1 MTVEQL
7 NASEYNSFYE
17 NYIKSVPKE
26 TSLGI
31 LFLENLK
38 EVSERLARIEEA
50 QLSFKYEEGKWTVAE
65 VFQHLIDVERIF
77 QYRALCLARRETQPL
92 SGFDHD
98 AYVVCSGAENRTL
111 ESFKTEFEMVRKS
124 TSILFDSFTND
135 MLKQV
140 GQMNGS
146 SATPRAIGFIIVGHT
161 MHHLKILQERY
172 GI

>member
-17 NYIKSVPKE
+17 KYINNIPE
-26 TSLGI
+26 EISLGI

-38 EVSERLARIEEA
+38 EISELLERIKEV
-50 QLSFKYEEGKWTVAE
+50 QLSFRYEEGKWTIAE
-65 VFQHLIDVERIF
+65 VLQHLIDVERIF
-77 QYRALCLARRETQPL
+77 QYRALCLARREAQPL

-98 AYVVCSGAENRTL
+98 AYVEFCGAQNRTL
-111 ESFKTEFEMVRKS
+111 ENFKNEFEIVRKS
-124 TSILFDSFTND
+124 TSILFNSFTD
-135 MLKQV
+135 GMLKQV

-146 SATPRAIGFIIVGHT
+146 SATPRAIGFIIIGHT
-161 MHHLKILQERY
+161 RHHLKILQERY